1 MISETATDA
10 RTQNVKIARAAYD
23 AYVTKDRAALE
34 TLLASDFHFTS
45 PLDNRLNR
53 ETYFRRCWPNSEVIE
68 GFDFINLVADADR
81 VFVTYEGR
89 KTNGQRFRN
98 TEILTIRN
106 QHIVDV
112 EVYFGWSVPHKA
124 PQGGFVEQAEQ
135 DDSPDRSNSKL
146 AEAHVSTRLP
156 VKDLDRARKFYSEKL
171 GLEPIEVRPGGLR
184 YRCGA
189 GFFALFQSAG
199 SASGTHTQMALEVDD
214 IETTVAALRARGVG
228 FEEYDAPGLETIN
241 GIADITGNYPSKG
254 IGERGAWFRDSE
266 GNLLGLGQPVRRSQP

>member
-1 MISETATDA
+1 MTSKTTSTTHS
-10 RTQNVKIARAAYD
+10 RGVIAKAAYR

-34 TLLASDFHFTS
+34 ALLADDFHFTS
-45 PLDNRLNR
+45 PLDNRLDR
-53 ETYFRRCWPNSEVIE
+53 DAYFRRCWPNSAAIE
-68 GFDFINLVADADR
+68 SFDFINLVTDADR

-89 KTNGQRFRN
+89 NTNGRRFRN
-98 TEILTIRN
+98 TEILTIRD

-124 PQGGFVEQAEQ
+124 PQGGFVDQADR
-135 DDSPDRSNSKL
+135 DDSPDGSSAML

-156 VKDLDRARKFYSEKL
+156 AKDLERARKFYSEKL
-171 GLEPIEVRPGGLR
+171 GLEPVEVRPGGLR

-214 IETTVAALRARGVG
+214 IETTVAALRARGVV

-254 IGERGAWFRDSE
+254 VGERGAWFKDSE
-266 GNLLGLGQPVRRSQP
+266 GNLLGLGQPVRRFHP